1 MKHQT
6 GGTGRPTGNILD
18 FHAILA
24 EVWGSYQGL
33 KVGENI
39 VNYTVSG
46 TKRPHKQRIANVT
59 SS

>member
-24 EVWGSYQGL
+24 EIWGSYQGL
-33 KVGENI
+33 KVGENCELHR
-39 VNYTVSG
+39 VRDKEAT
-46 TKRPHKQRIANVT
+46 
-59 SS
+59 